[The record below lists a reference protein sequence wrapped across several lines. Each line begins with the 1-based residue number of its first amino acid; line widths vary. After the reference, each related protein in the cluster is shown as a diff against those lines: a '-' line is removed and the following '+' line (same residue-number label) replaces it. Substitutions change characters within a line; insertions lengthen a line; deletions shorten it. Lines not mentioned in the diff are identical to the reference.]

1 MKEIGPDYLREFHCI
16 AGACQHTCCEGW
28 DIEVDEESLPRFLAM
43 PDIAPQISTDDT
55 PHIRLLPGDSCP
67 FLNGDGLCEMILKHG
82 EDVLCQIC
90 RDHPRYRNYWSDR
103 TELGLGLVC
112 EEAGRLI
119 LGRETPMKLVVL
131 SDDGNDEELPEDEA
145 ELLSVRDNL
154 LNGITEKGPKARL
167 LEYLIYRHIPD
178 ALYDDRLA
186 ARIRFVQESFREIV
200 DVWNGTD
207 GSLDALIECARQ
219 FSYDVEYD
227 DEEKERRLTEYEE
240 AAF

>member
-28 DIEVDEESLPRFLAM
+28 EIDIDEDSLPRFLKM
-43 PDIAPQISTDDT
+43 PDIAPQISMEET
-55 PHIRLLPGDSCP
+55 PHIRLLPGERCP
-67 FLNGDGLCEMILKHG
+67 FLNRDGLCEMILRHG

-90 RDHPRYRNYWSDR
+90 RDHPRFRNYWTGR
-103 TELGLGLVC
+103 VELGLGLVC

-119 LGRETPMKLVVL
+119 LGRETPMRLVVL
-131 SDDGNDEELPEDEA
+131 SDDGENEELPADEA
-145 ELLSVRDNL
+145 ELLEQRNRLLRDIREE
-154 LNGITEKGPKARL
+154 GARARL

-186 ARIRFVQESFREIV
+186 ARLRLIQEAFAEITAA
-200 DVWNGTD
+200 WARTD
-207 GSLDALIECARQ
+207 GSLNALVECARQ

-227 DEEKERRLTEYEE
+227 DEEKERRLQSYAE
-240 AAF
+240 AEF